1 MDYCSVV
8 FYYWNGIV
16 KTCVLE
22 LTCVL
27 DQQTVYDY
35 HFFVLCFGNE
45 RAAAFGIDIFHPEV
59 CLYQIVV
66 DRQHLLGLLLQNV
79 INSIKSQPVTF
90 AKFDQFLHRRLF
102 LANPGDRRIILKH
115 LPMFDG

>member
-1 MDYCSVV
+1 MGYYSAV

-22 LTCVL
+22 LACVL
-27 DQQTVYDY
+27 DQKTIYHN
-35 HFFVLCFGNE
+35 HFFVLCFGEE
-45 RAAAFGIDIFHPEV
+45 RAAVFGIDIFHREV
-59 CLYQIVV
+59 CLHQIVV

-102 LANPGDRRIILKH
+102 LANPGDR
-115 LPMFDG
+115 